1 MGTFH
6 ILGGRT
12 NSPSQSTAQDSLGHL
27 LTFVDKNGRHQEEN
41 AGDEGG
47 KGQCHGQVG
56 YL

>member
-1 MGTFH
+1 MGSAS
-6 ILGGRT
+6 
-12 NSPSQSTAQDSLGHL
+12 SPSQSTTQDSFDHH

>member
-1 MGTFH
+1 MG
-6 ILGGRT
+6 
-12 NSPSQSTAQDSLGHL
+12 SPSQSTAQDSLGHL